1 MPATKKATAKRPTA
15 KAAAKKSATKRST
28 AKNSAKRAAPAKS
41 AAKNRTSATH
51 MKPSAQIKNT
61 LVKFYD
67 QFSRGD
73 AAALMD
79 LMSGARGVLTI
90 GTDPQEWWDERNKMR
105 HAFEAQLKEL
115 GGARLV
121 AGAPKGYEEGS
132 VGWASDRPIIRMP
145 DGTEIP
151 TRVTAVLHREGG
163 GWKLVQTHI
172 SLGVANE
179 EVVGQTLTI

>member
-1 MPATKKATAKRPTA
+1 
-15 KAAAKKSATKRST
+15 
-28 AKNSAKRAAPAKS
+28 
-41 AAKNRTSATH
+41 